1 MHKHTCTR
9 TAMFDS
15 NSKQPGNP
23 YSLKTTQRIA
33 GSAQSE
39 EKYFSSPSIITP
51 ARVKLREQTL
61 KRVHGVPVYS
71 YRAEDALSSCSGN
84 STTLVNNE
92 KDEQFENI
100 PLQDIMDNNEG
111 IEIEWDGTDDGE
123 DNRRMPT
130 FRKWL
135 IVILLTFSTFQLTC
149 LSSVWSEANV
159 AIMNYYRV
167 ARPVATLGITL
178 FVLGMGTGPLFLA
191 PLSEKFGRRP
201 VYIFGFL
208 FYCCF
213 QIPTLVGRN
222 IETLLVGRFFS
233 GFAGSAFLTVV
244 SGTISDLFVNEEL
257 GGPMMLFSL
266 APFLGPLIG
275 PLLGAFI
282 TDGLGFKWVFRIMM
296 IWSVSL
302 FILSLLAIPE
312 TYGPILL
319 VNKAKR
325 IRHTSRNPNFYA
337 PMERMQQNTLV
348 MLLSGFTRP
357 MKLLILDPVI
367 SILSLYSGFLMAT
380 VYLFFVAF
388 PIVFENVYGFEKHIE
403 GLTYLGMAIGALL
416 GAFTQPIWSKT
427 YKNLISSHY
436 GNSHSE
442 FWLVQMMFGSFF
454 VPVGLLFFGWT
465 NFRRIHW
472 IIPIVGSGV
481 FHFGTTLI
489 FSGLFLYLVD
499 GYRLYAASAMATNT
513 CVRCILA
520 SVFPLFGVP
529 LFTKFGYH
537 WAPTLLAVIATVMLP
552 IPFVFFFFGQQIRRR
567 SRYSSSWDKPTRS

>member
-1 MHKHTCTR
+1 MYKHTIDIDR
-9 TAMFDS
+9 IIMPE
-15 NSKQPGNP
+15 NRQNPNNP
-23 YSLKTTQRIA
+23 YTLRTTERIRSSLTTDRF
-33 GSAQSE
+33 
-39 EKYFSSPSIITP
+39 FSSPSVITP

-61 KRVHGVPVYS
+61 KRVYGVPAYS
-71 YRAEDALSSCSGN
+71 YRSDDTLSNCSGN

-111 IEIEWDGTDDGE
+111 IEVEWDGNDDGE
-123 DNRRMPT
+123 DKRRMPS

-135 IVILLTFSTFQLTC
+135 IVILLTFSTFQLSC
-149 LSSVWSEANV
+149 LSSVWSESNV

-167 ARPVATLGITL
+167 VRPVATLGISL
-178 FVLGMGTGPLFLA
+178 FVLGMGTGPVFLA

-213 QIPTLVGRN
+213 QIPTVVGKN
-222 IETLLVGRFFS
+222 IETLLVGRFLS
-233 GFAGSAFLTVV
+233 GFSGSAFLTVV

-282 TDGLGFKWVFRIMM
+282 TNGLGFKWIFRIMI
-296 IWSVSL
+296 IWSTSL
-302 FILSLLAIPE
+302 FILSLLVIPE

-319 VNKAKR
+319 VKKAKR
-325 IRHTSRNPNFYA
+325 IRSTSKNPNFYA
-337 PMERMQQNTLV
+337 PMERMHQNTV
-348 MLLSGFTRP
+348 VVLLSGFIRP
-357 MKLLILDPVI
+357 LKLLALDPVI

-388 PIVFENVYGFEKHIE
+388 PIVFGNIYGFRKHIE
-403 GLTYLGMAIGALL
+403 GLTYLGMAVGALL

-436 GNSHSE
+436 GSSHSE
-442 FWLVQMMFGSFF
+442 FWLVQMMFGSIF
-454 VPVGLLFFGWT
+454 VPIGLLFFGWT
-465 NFRRIHW
+465 NFSRIHW
-472 IIPIVGSGV
+472 VIPIVGSGV
-481 FHFGTTLI
+481 FHFGTMLI

-499 GYRLYAASAMATNT
+499 GYRLYAASAMAANT
-513 CVRCILA
+513 FVRCLLA
-520 SVFPLFGVP
+520 AVFPLFGVP

-537 WAPTLLAVIATVMLP
+537 WAPTLLAIISTIMLP

-567 SRYSSSWDKPTRS
+567 NRYSSSWDKPTRS